1 MTETSNTHAQKLPAS
16 FLDKLIVDLFQRLL
30 IPFQERPKYIG
41 KLFILEHADDI
52 NLVFNDPKSFEKDFA
67 LVAAVGQS
75 RFNMNGSEW
84 VKLRAKTQREYAKAG
99 RPIKLNSYG
108 EIYAQELL
116 NIDVLD
122 HNTMEQAITRSALRC
137 FFSIFGIKENVSPYL
152 EHFKNL
158 RKMAETLQYQS
169 WVKGRLSA
177 DYIKNTESE
186 LSTLKLS
193 IWEDFKSNPAILS
206 TIKKFANSG
215 DKFDFETVQTDFL
228 TNMFA
233 GIETTTASLMWMI
246 DSLSRNSDMQ
256 TALLTDLENDDQ
268 TRIDGFKNE
277 TMRFFPPIPFVV
289 RKLTRPVEFSG
300 VQLIAGDSV
309 LLSLIGMHRDPNYW
323 LEPHE
328 FHAARP
334 EFKNDSSAFKPF
346 LSGPRACGG
355 RRIAEMEINVALRIL
370 LRNFIF
376 KNTGPE
382 TGFQYSLAFRP
393 IFTNDLKIKKRI
405 NIEVS

>member
-1 MTETSNTHAQKLPAS
+1 MTETSNIQTQKLPAS

-30 IPFQERPKYIG
+30 IPVQDRPKYIG
-41 KLFILEHADDI
+41 KLFVLENADDI

-169 WVKGRLSA
+169 WLKGRLSA

-206 TIKKFANSG
+206 TFKKFANTG

-300 VQLIAGDSV
+300 VQLVAGDSV

-328 FHAARP
+328 FHASRP
-334 EFKNDSSAFKPF
+334 EFKNYSSAFKPF

-382 TGFQYSLAFRP
+382 TGFRYSLAFRP

-405 NIEVS
+405 NIG

>member
-215 DKFDFETVQTDFL
+215 DKFDFETVQTDFQQ
-228 TNMFA
+228 
-233 GIETTTASLMWMI
+233 IC
-246 DSLSRNSDMQ
+246 
-256 TALLTDLENDDQ
+256 LLGLKQ
-268 TRIDGFKNE
+268 
-277 TMRFFPPIPFVV
+277 
-289 RKLTRPVEFSG
+289 LLPV
-300 VQLIAGDSV
+300 
-309 LLSLIGMHRDPNYW
+309 
-323 LEPHE
+323 
-328 FHAARP
+328 
-334 EFKNDSSAFKPF
+334 
-346 LSGPRACGG
+346 
-355 RRIAEMEINVALRIL
+355 
-370 LRNFIF
+370 
-376 KNTGPE
+376 
-382 TGFQYSLAFRP
+382 
-393 IFTNDLKIKKRI
+393 
-405 NIEVS
+405 